1 MIGKLTLCC
10 FAFLMNASLTPLTAQ
25 DQAKQALPPARLI
38 PGVTAPDL
46 FPNSCI
52 DCHINHPEMKMD
64 ARFSTQMAL
73 WNEKVDPAL
82 LAKAQAAAPEGMI
95 LKGKHPKTGVGFTNI
110 PAQCINCH
118 GRDSEGAPPFSRMMH
133 LIHLTGG
140 DQNRFL
146 TLYHGECT
154 NCHKLNLTTG
164 RWAFPSGP
172 EK

>member
-1 MIGKLTLCC
+1 MTGKLTLCC
-10 FAFLMNASLTPLTAQ
+10 FAFLLNASLTPLTAQ
-25 DQAKQALPPARLI
+25 AQAKQTLPPARMI
-38 PGVTAPDL
+38 PGITAPDS

-52 DCHINHPEMKMD
+52 DCHVNRPEMD
-64 ARFSTQMAL
+64 ARFSTQIAR
-73 WNEKVDPAL
+73 WNEKVEPEL
-82 LAKAQAAAPEGMI
+82 PAKAQAAAPEGMI
-95 LKGKHPKTGVGFTNI
+95 LKGKHPKTGVSFKNI

-140 DQNRFL
+140 DQNRFM
-146 TLYHGECT
+146 TVYHGECT

>member
-1 MIGKLTLCC
+1 MMRKVTLCC
-10 FAFLMNASLTPLTAQ
+10 FALLMNASFTSITAQ
-25 DQAKQALPPARLI
+25 DQAKEARKI

-52 DCHINHPEMKMD
+52 DCHVNHTDIKVD
-64 ARFSTQMAL
+64 ARFSTQIAR
-73 WNEKVDPAL
+73 WNEKVEPEL
-82 LAKAQAAAPEGMI
+82 LAKAQAAAPEGMT
-95 LKGKHPKTGVGFTNI
+95 LKGKHPKMGVKFDNI
-110 PAQCINCH
+110 PAGCINCH
-118 GRDSEGAPPFSRMMH
+118 NRDSEGAPPFSRMMH

-140 DQNRFL
+140 DKNPFL
-146 TLYHGECT
+146 TEYHGECT